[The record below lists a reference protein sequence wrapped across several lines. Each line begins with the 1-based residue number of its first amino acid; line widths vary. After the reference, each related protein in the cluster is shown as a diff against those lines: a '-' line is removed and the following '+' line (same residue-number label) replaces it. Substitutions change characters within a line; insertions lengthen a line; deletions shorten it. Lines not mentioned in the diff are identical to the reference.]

1 MKKMLLAL
9 LFVCLAFGFAVAY
22 DDTRV
27 KIQEMVNDLG
37 PPQERAKNN
46 GKVQKCMDGGTKKI
60 TITKSKGGGSSYVGV
75 YKNCIEYGSQR
86 DGNVSIMLGR

>member
-1 MKKMLLAL
+1 MKTTIVAVVL
-9 LFVCLAFGFAVAY
+9 VCLVFGAAIAY

-46 GKVQKCMDGGTKKI
+46 GKVQNCMDGGTKKI
-60 TITKSKGGGSSYVGV
+60 TIKKSKGGGTSYEGV
-75 YKNCIEYGSQR
+75 YKNCREFSSQR
-86 DGNVSIMLGR
+86 EGNVVITLGR